1 MTCILNIVNSASLI
15 SCDHVAMKILVLNSS
30 LYGWPLWCL
39 PPSYR
44 DWNICMFEV
53 NKIIISF
60 QITETY
66 PKIWKKIYQWHI
78 ISKSPKYTQT
88 ESQKYHPSIR
98 NITDPALNWAWHPG
112 PSGGLQAD
120 AAHANRTLWRRR
132 KRKIQKGQG
141 KMTYTW
147 WAPERAKLVTIAW
160 WTVGFMRFIANGI

>member
-1 MTCILNIVNSASLI
+1 MGPCGDENLGFELIPLRMTVVMFTTILSWLKHMHVWGQQNHHIFPDHRNIPQNL
-15 SCDHVAMKILVLNSS
+15 
-30 LYGWPLWCL
+30 
-39 PPSYR
+39 
-44 DWNICMFEV
+44 
-53 NKIIISF
+53 
-60 QITETY
+60 
-66 PKIWKKIYQWHI
+66 KKIYQWHI